1 MRISEIL
8 QSKIVSANSELISQD
23 VVPQDVVP
31 QECISAIAEGITRIL
46 RRVKGKGIKT
56 GFRCTSGVRKGRIV
70 AHPDTCNA
78 KMDTAKGR
86 KIAGKRHA
94 KAGQTAIKAGLTKKY
109 HGGSQQLKSLQH
121 GHKKSSKGA
130 PKFLKSKFIK
140 THKPKKHKKK

>member
-1 MRISEIL
+1 MKISEIL
-8 QSKIVSANSELISQD
+8 QPKMTSAINSSNTQD
-23 VVPQDVVP
+23 VVAQDVVSK
-31 QECISAIAEGITRIL
+31 ECISAIAEGITRIL

-78 KMDTAKGR
+78 RMDTAKGR

-130 PKFLKSKFIK
+130 PRLLKSKFIK
-140 THKPKKHKKK
+140 SHKPKKHKKK